1 MELVNE
7 RLAEQEK
14 IDESRFSVEWM
25 VDDERT
31 LIKKIMRDF
40 NGEGRIWLQRVM
52 AETIG
57 LPKEMTQLKK
67 QLGLLNT
74 FNDPK
79 GQYLYCLTC
88 GSVK

>member
-1 MELVNE
+1 
-7 RLAEQEK
+7 
-14 IDESRFSVEWM
+14 
-25 VDDERT
+25 
-31 LIKKIMRDF
+31 
-40 NGEGRIWLQRVM
+40 M

-57 LPKEMTQLKK
+57 LPKEMTQFKK

>member
-7 RLAEQEK
+7 KLDENSKIQE
-14 IDESRFSVEWM
+14 EGFSVEWL
-25 VDDERT
+25 DDDSGSFF
-31 LIKKIMRDF
+31 KKFMRDF
-40 NGEGRIWLQRVM
+40 KADSKAWVTGLVTEAV
-52 AETIG
+52 G
-57 LPKEMTQLKK
+57 LPKEFTQVK

-88 GSVK
+88 GKVQ